1 MTTQTIPGLQVSGSL
16 VLGPEGSDGQPGL
29 LTDRRL
35 ALLEHINNCGSIS
48 QAAKLAGLSYKGA
61 WDAVDAMNSL
71 FGEAL
76 IVTTTGGKGGGG
88 AQLTETGVRVVD
100 ASRILRREHQKFLE
114 VASASIADF
123 DNIYTWMRRLTVK
136 TSARNQF
143 FGKVTT
149 IKQAPVN
156 VEVTLQLTGG
166 DLMHAVITHDG
177 LNDLGLQVG
186 SDAWALVK
194 ASWVMLASPEAATGL
209 SARNKLAGVVTRVH
223 QGGVNAEVSL
233 RCAGGNV
240 ISATVTNDSV
250 TELQVVVGKP
260 LVAAF
265 KASSVILGVSE

>member
-250 TELQVVVGKP
+250 TELQIVVGKP